1 MKIGSLRGSSVVG
14 TAEFPDEL
22 AGEKVKILLVDDNA
36 DNLVS
41 LEAALEILDEHLVVA
56 HSGREALRQLLEHD
70 FAAILLDVKMPDM
83 DGFETAELIRARK
96 RSQHTPILF
105 LTGYRNEEHLF
116 RGYDL
121 GAVDFLFKPIVPEVL
136 RSKVAVFVELNRSAQ
151 RQRAQAQILAKAE
164 LKFRSLLEAAPD
176 AMLITKESGE
186 IVLANSRA
194 DTLFGYKRQELL
206 TGNINKLVPDWNHA
220 LGTDVRPFDAVCK
233 NGMRFPSEIS
243 SSPLQTDDGLLVTSF
258 IRDITERKRAEQRIE
273 ERNQQLADL
282 NRELEAFSYSVSHDL
297 RSPLRSIEGFAKIL
311 LRDYSGKVL
320 DSTGDDYLQRMR
332 TAAGR
337 MGQLIEDLL
346 ELSRVSRTEFSLKPV
361 NLSDMAAD
369 IFQELKN
376 RNPDRHVEI
385 VVQPGMTAE
394 ADPRLLSVVLGNLL
408 GNAWKFTSK
417 TANPRIEFS
426 RMLQGGH
433 EIFSVRDN
441 GAGFDPAFADKLFSP
456 FQRLHKSSDFEGTGV
471 GLAIVHRV
479 IQRHNGRVWTES
491 EIGKG
496 ATFHFTLKGSSDAHG
511 NLPSGAPVSG

>member
-1 MKIGSLRGSSVVG
+1 MKAGMSKFSSPVG
-14 TAEFPDEL
+14 MEDFPDVM
-22 AGEKVKILLVDDNA
+22 AREKVKILLVDDNA

-41 LEAALEILDEHLVVA
+41 LEAALEILDEQMVVA

-136 RSKVAVFVELNRSAQ
+136 RSKVAVFVELHRSVQ
-151 RQRAQAQILAKAE
+151 RQKAQAQILAKAE

-194 DTLFGYKRQELL
+194 DLLFGYKRQELL
-206 TGNINKLVPDWNHA
+206 TGSISRLIPEWNHA
-220 LGTDVRPFDAVCK
+220 LGGDVRPFEAVCK
-233 NGMRFPSEIS
+233 NGMRFPAEIS
-243 SSPLQTDDGLLVTSF
+243 SSPLQTEDGLLVTSF
-258 IRDITERKRAEQRIE
+258 IRDITERKRAEQRIA

-311 LRDYSGKVL
+311 LRDYSGKML

-361 NLSDMAAD
+361 NLTDMAND
-369 IFQELKN
+369 IFQELKT
-376 RNPDRHVEI
+376 RNPDRQIEI
-385 VVQPGMTAE
+385 SVQPGMTAE
-394 ADPRLLSVVLGNLL
+394 ADPRLLGVVLSNLL
-408 GNAWKFTSK
+408 GNAWKFTEK
-417 TANPRIEFS
+417 TAHPRIECC
-426 RMLQGGH
+426 RQIKNGQ
-433 EIFSVRDN
+433 EVFSVRDN

-471 GLAIVHRV
+471 GLAIVQRV
-479 IQRHNGRVWTES
+479 IQRHNGRVWSES
-491 EIGKG
+491 EIDKG

-511 NLPSGAPVSG
+511 NFPSGSPVGG